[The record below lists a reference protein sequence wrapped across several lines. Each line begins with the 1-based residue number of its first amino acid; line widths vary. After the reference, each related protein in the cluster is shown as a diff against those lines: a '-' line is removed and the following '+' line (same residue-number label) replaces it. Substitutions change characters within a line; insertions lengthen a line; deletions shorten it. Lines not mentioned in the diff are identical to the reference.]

1 MKKVS
6 KIREQTSSCS
16 TRREVSTL
24 SKGGPVQKLT
34 VHRSVGQIADRYFSA
49 SKIDEV
55 RKFPRKHISKRR
67 LTSRRR
73 FTGGRVNNSISRSR
87 VSANPLPR
95 RHSFSDKL
103 INRVHQSERT
113 CVMAVP
119 KTFVTQTSDNV
130 NFTLRSIAVTFAANR
145 NFGVHIYEFL

>member
-1 MKKVS
+1 MLDTTRGFDAFERRPCS
-6 KIREQTSSCS
+6 KINCSSIGRANC
-16 TRREVSTL
+16 
-24 SKGGPVQKLT
+24 G
-34 VHRSVGQIADRYFSA
+34 RYFSA

-130 NFTLRSIAVTFAANR
+130 NFTLRSIAVIFAANR
-145 NFGVHIYEFL
+145 NFGVYI

>member
-1 MKKVS
+1 MELENFFSSLERAKRSEKDRWKS
-6 KIREQTSSCS
+6 LQNLGTSRS
-16 TRREVSTL
+16 TRAFDAF
-24 SKGGPVQKLT
+24 KGASVQKLT
-34 VHRSVGQIADRYFSA
+34 VHRSVEQIAPRYFNESMFREA
-49 SKIDEV
+49 IDEV

-87 VSANPLPR
+87 VSANPPPR

-119 KTFVTQTSDNV
+119 KTFVTHPNV
-130 NFTLRSIAVTFAANR
+130 IM
-145 NFGVHIYEFL
+145 